1 MKKLFLTLCLFSVL
15 MLTVGVL
22 YAQEGPVPSPP
33 FTELPDFITV
43 ALGLVSSFIVEF
55 VQKQKS
61 EKVSFLLSIG
71 IAGSIGLVGAF
82 AAGASGFG
90 FASFVVQV
98 FVFAQAAFGMIF
110 KGFGLSKKLKTSS

>member
-61 EKVSFLLSIG
+61 
-71 IAGSIGLVGAF
+71 
-82 AAGASGFG
+82 
-90 FASFVVQV
+90 
-98 FVFAQAAFGMIF
+98 
-110 KGFGLSKKLKTSS
+110 